1 MDANAPG
8 GLLRWFED
16 LPDPRP
22 GHNVMHRLSDMVAL
36 AILAVLCGADSWMDV
51 ATFGRCR
58 EPWLRTF
65 LPLPHGIPSHDTFG
79 RVFGRIPPLSFEKCF
94 MKWMAALAQSPC
106 RLIAL
111 DGKALRHSF
120 DTADQ
125 KAAIHMIS
133 AWSQENQLVLGQ
145 LATQAK
151 SNEITAIPELLEL
164 LDLQGA
170 VVTADA
176 MNCQKSIAEKIV
188 DQGGDY
194 LLQVKSN
201 QPSLHQ
207 DLELLFAEGM
217 RTDCQG
223 VRHESIEEVDGGHGR
238 VERRR
243 LWTTDDIA
251 WYGDA
256 SQWKGLSRFI
266 CIESTRQVGDKR
278 SVDRRY
284 YISSL
289 RQATPEF
296 LLRTL
301 RGHWGI
307 ENRLHWCLDVSF
319 NEDDSRIRKGHAAEN
334 FSRLRRI
341 ALNLLRKDKTYNVGI
356 KTKAKACSWDH
367 QYLLNILTQ

>member
-8 GLLRWFED
+8 GLLRWFGD
-16 LPDPRP
+16 LEDPRP
-22 GHNVMHRLSDMVAL
+22 GHNVMHRLSDMLAV

-51 ATFGRCR
+51 ATFARCK

-79 RVFGRIPPLSFEKCF
+79 RVFGRMNPLSFEKCF

-111 DGKALRHSF
+111 DGKTLRHSF

-145 LATQAK
+145 LATEAK
-151 SNEITAIPELLEL
+151 SNEITAIPELLDL
-164 LDLQGA
+164 LDLKGT
-170 VVTADA
+170 VVTTDA
-176 MNCQKSIAEKIV
+176 LNCQKSISEKIV

-194 LLQVKSN
+194 LLQVKGN
-201 QPSLHQ
+201 QPSLLE

-217 RTDCQG
+217 RAGCQG
-223 VRHESIEEVDGGHGR
+223 VRHEYTEEVDGGHGR
-238 VERRR
+238 VEQRR
-243 LWTTDDIA
+243 LWTTDDVD

-256 SQWKGLSRFI
+256 AQWKGLSRFV
-266 CIESTRQVGDKR
+266 CVESIRQVGDHR

-289 RQATPEF
+289 RRATARF
-296 LLRTL
+296 LLETI

-319 NEDDSRIRKGHAAEN
+319 NEDHSRIRKGHAAEN
-334 FSRLRRI
+334 FSRLRRL
-341 ALNLLRKDKTYNVGI
+341 ALNLLRKDKTYKVGL

>member
-1 MDANAPG
+1 
-8 GLLRWFED
+8 
-16 LPDPRP
+16 
-22 GHNVMHRLSDMVAL
+22 
-36 AILAVLCGADSWMDV
+36 
-51 ATFGRCR
+51 
-58 EPWLRTF
+58 
-65 LPLPHGIPSHDTFG
+65 
-79 RVFGRIPPLSFEKCF
+79 
-94 MKWMAALAQSPC
+94 
-106 RLIAL
+106 
-111 DGKALRHSF
+111 
-120 DTADQ
+120 
-125 KAAIHMIS
+125 MIS

-145 LATQAK
+145 LA
-151 SNEITAIPELLEL
+151 
-164 LDLQGA
+164 
-170 VVTADA
+170 
-176 MNCQKSIAEKIV
+176 
-188 DQGGDY
+188 
-194 LLQVKSN
+194 
-201 QPSLHQ
+201 
-207 DLELLFAEGM
+207 EGM

-223 VRHESIEEVDGGHGR
+223 VRHESIEDVDGGHGR

-251 WYGDA
+251 WYGDV

-356 KTKAKACSWDH
+356 KTKTKACSWDH
-367 QYLLNILTQ
+367 QHPLNILTQ